1 MRIIIDK
8 REHGL
13 YEKSAEM
20 LSKQTVPFNLTLV
33 KEELK
38 IGDILF
44 QSDDFQDILL
54 IERKSFVD
62 LLASIKDGRYE
73 EQSHR
78 LLNTSGLPPHS
89 IFYLLEGM
97 FSQLHNPKDKRII
110 YSAMTT
116 LQFFKGFSVY
126 RASSMQETAEWML
139 YMADKLDREFEKNKT
154 PYYYT
159 TPFLH
164 MFRKVEGKSKT
175 YLPNVN
181 PEMMSRFN
189 SFDMNTESSIENTI
203 SETPVNAIEPTQPNY
218 CNFVKKVKKD
228 NITPENIGEIILCQI
243 PGISSVTAIAIMKQ
257 FRTFPKLIDELKNNP
272 ECLDGI
278 TCESLNGKSRK
289 INKSSIEN
297 VRKYLG

>member
-13 YEKSAEM
+13 YEKSSEM

-54 IERKSFVD
+54 IERKSFAD

-78 LLNTSGLPPHS
+78 LLNASGLPPHS
-89 IFYLLEGM
+89 IIYLLEGM
-97 FSQLHNPKDKRII
+97 FSHLNNPKDKRII
-110 YSAMTT
+110 YSSMTT

-126 RASSMQETAEWML
+126 KSASMQETAEWML

-154 PYYYT
+154 PYYFT

-164 MFRKVEGKSKT
+164 MYRKVEGKSKT

-181 PEMMSRFN
+181 HDVVARFN
-189 SFDMNTESSIENTI
+189 VFNMESDPTDTTIENTI
-203 SETPVNAIEPTQPNY
+203 IETAPTQPNY

-257 FRTFPKLIDELKNNP
+257 FGTFPKLIEEIKINP
-272 ECLDGI
+272 QALDNI
-278 TCESLNGKSRK
+278 CCESTSGKTRK
-289 INKSSIEN
+289 INKTSIEN
-297 VRKYLG
+297 IINFLL

>member
-13 YEKSAEM
+13 YEKSVEM

-54 IERKSFVD
+54 IERKSFSD

-97 FSQLHNPKDKRII
+97 FSQLQNPKDKRII

-126 RASSMQETAEWML
+126 RATSVQETAEWML
-139 YMADKLDREFEKNKT
+139 YMADKLEREFEKNKT
-154 PYYYT
+154 PYYFT
-159 TPFLH
+159 SPFLH
-164 MFRKVEGKSKT
+164 MFRKVEGKSRL
-175 YLPNVN
+175 YLPNSN
-181 PEMMSRFN
+181 PEMIAKFN
-189 SFDMNTESSIENTI
+189 VFNMENENSEQSLDNSITDSTPTEQT
-203 SETPVNAIEPTQPNY
+203 NY

-243 PGISSVTAIAIMKQ
+243 PGISSVTAISIMKK
-257 FRTFPKLIDELKNNP
+257 FGTFPKLMEELRINSS
-272 ECLDGI
+272 CLDNLV
-278 TCESLNGKSRK
+278 CETANGKTRK
-289 INKSSIEN
+289 INKQSTEN
-297 VRKYLG
+297 IRKFLL

>member
-8 REHGL
+8 REQGL
-13 YEKSAEM
+13 YEKSSEM

-54 IERKSFVD
+54 IERKSFAD

-97 FSQLHNPKDKRII
+97 FSQLNNPKDKRII

-181 PEMMSRFN
+181 HEMMMRFN
-189 SFDMNTESSIENTI
+189 SFDMNNESSIENTI
-203 SETPVNAIEPTQPNY
+203 TETTETTVEPTQPNY

-243 PGISSVTAIAIMKQ
+243 PGISSITAITIMKQ
-257 FRTFPKLIDELKNNP
+257 FGTFPKLMDELKNNP
-272 ECLDGI
+272 QCLDGI
-278 TCESLNGKSRK
+278 SCESSNGKSRK
-289 INKSSIEN
+289 ISKSSIEN
-297 VRKYLG
+297 IRKFLL

>member
-13 YEKSAEM
+13 YEKSVEM
-20 LSKQTVPFNLTLV
+20 LSKQTVPFNLTLL

-54 IERKSFVD
+54 IERKSFAD

-78 LLNTSGLPPHS
+78 LLNTSELPPHS
-89 IFYLLEGM
+89 IYYLLEGM

-110 YSAMTT
+110 YSSMTT
-116 LQFFKGFSVY
+116 LSFFKGFSVY
-126 RASSMQETAEWML
+126 RSSSMQETAEWIL
-139 YMADKLDREFEKNKT
+139 YMADKLDRELEKKKT

-159 TPFLH
+159 APFLN
-164 MFRKVEGKSKT
+164 MYRKIQEKSPHFIPQYAERSPLYVEPSEN
-175 YLPNVN
+175 LQVPL
-181 PEMMSRFN
+181 
-189 SFDMNTESSIENTI
+189 ENTI
-203 SETPVNAIEPTQPNY
+203 IEQPPNY

-243 PGISSVTAIAIMKQ
+243 PGISSVTAITIMKQ
-257 FRTFPKLIDELKNNP
+257 YGTFPNLIDALKQNP
-272 ECLDGI
+272 LCLDGI
-278 TCESLNGKSRK
+278 ACESSNGKTRK
-289 INKSSIEN
+289 ISKSSIEN
-297 VRKYLG
+297 IRKFLIDAHST